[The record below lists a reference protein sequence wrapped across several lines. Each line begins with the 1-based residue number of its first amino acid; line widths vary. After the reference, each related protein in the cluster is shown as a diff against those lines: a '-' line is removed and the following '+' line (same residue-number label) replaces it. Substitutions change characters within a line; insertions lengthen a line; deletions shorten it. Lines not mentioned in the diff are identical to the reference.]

1 MDTIDEV
8 LVSRINDELI
18 KNGDKYKKTYAIES
32 KLQTK
37 LIDVLKKTFGEY
49 IWFSKISDRY
59 NRGIPDIVG
68 CINGKFFGLELKATK
83 GKPTLLQMYAMDKI
97 NKAGGKA
104 CIVRTVA
111 EGLETIKSIIM
122 T

>member
-1 MDTIDEV
+1 MDTIDAV
-8 LVSRINDELI
+8 LVSRIDNELI
-18 KNGDKYKKTYAIES
+18 KNGDKYTKTYAIES

-37 LIDVLKKTFGEY
+37 LIYVLKKTFGEH

-83 GKPTLLQMYAMDKI
+83 GKPTLLQMYTMDKI
-97 NKAGGKA
+97 NEAGGKA